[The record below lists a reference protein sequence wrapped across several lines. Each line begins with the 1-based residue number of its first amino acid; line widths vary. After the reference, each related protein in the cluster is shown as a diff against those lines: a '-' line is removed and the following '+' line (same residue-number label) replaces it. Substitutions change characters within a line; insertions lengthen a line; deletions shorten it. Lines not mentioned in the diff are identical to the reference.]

1 MKQVIQ
7 SASSGELSL
16 RDVPDPKVRAGHV
29 LVRTRT
35 SLISPGTERLVVA
48 FAKKSLAAK
57 ARARPDL
64 VKKVMAKARRD
75 GLKAT
80 WDAVRARLDEPL
92 PLGYSAAGEVVA
104 VGAGLE
110 GVFRAGQRVAVAGA
124 GLANHAELNV
134 VPRNL
139 AAPIPD
145 GVADEEACFATL
157 AAIAMHGTRNLGT
170 GLGDVVAVLGAGLV
184 GLLAVRLLVLSGVRV
199 VALDYDQGRLD
210 LARRLGAE
218 LAWDLAQTGIE
229 EAVGAVTA
237 GKGCDG
243 ILIAAATESSEPLET
258 AAAIARDRARISMV
272 GMTGTEFPFREF
284 MQKELSLVVSRS
296 YGPGRYDADYEGRG
310 VAYPPGYVRWTET
323 ENLAECL
330 RLMSPVRTNRLDV
343 APLITH
349 RFDFAK
355 AADAY
360 ALVTGGAEPHLGVV
374 LAYSGAPDTVAR
386 PSFPAPGVVAGTSC
400 VLGVIGAGA
409 FARAVLLP
417 ELKKLDGVAL
427 HTVVTRNGAT
437 AEHAKTT
444 FGFAAADTDAEAVL
458 GNPDINAVLIA
469 TRHDS
474 HAALAA
480 RALEA
485 GKPVLVEKPLA
496 LGRAG
501 INRIIEARNASS
513 AFFQVGFNR
522 RFAPM
527 AETLRRRL
535 AAFPGPKFLILR
547 VNAGA
552 VPPGSWLN
560 DEAEGGGRVL
570 GEVCHFVDLAR
581 HLVGAAITSV
591 QADAA
596 APSTGATGTSDDL
609 SATLRFNDGSLATI
623 AYTALGDDSYGKER
637 IEAFAGGTVVIID
650 NFRSLAVTEDGRTT
664 TKKARSQ
671 DKGHGAALKAFADA
685 VATGGPPAIDEAE
698 LIETSLATLALAES
712 LQTGARVDL

>member
-110 GVFRAGQRVAVAGA
+110 GVFRAGQRVAMAGA

-157 AAIAMHGTRNLGT
+157 AAIAMHGTRNLGA

-330 RLMSPVRTNRLDV
+330 RLMSPARTNRLDV

-355 AADAY
+355 AEDAY

-374 LAYSGAPDTVAR
+374 LAYPGEPDTVAR
-386 PSFPAPGVVAGTSC
+386 PSFPAPGVVAGKSC
-400 VLGVIGAGA
+400 VFGVIGAGA